1 MPPKKRNI
9 IKIFLCL
16 KMINVERKGQIK
28 PILCEFTKKCSSSLL
43 YHDNF
48 VVVNITKMKYSKH
61 GFVMAKIKSK
71 VD

>member
-1 MPPKKRNI
+1 
-9 IKIFLCL
+9 
-16 KMINVERKGQIK
+16 MINVERKGQIK